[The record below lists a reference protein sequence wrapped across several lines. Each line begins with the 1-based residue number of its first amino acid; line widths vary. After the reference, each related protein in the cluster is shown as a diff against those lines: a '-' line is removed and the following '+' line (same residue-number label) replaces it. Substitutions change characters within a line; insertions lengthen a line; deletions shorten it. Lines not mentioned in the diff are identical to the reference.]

1 MVMARMH
8 SRRRGRSSSRRPYRN
23 QRPAWIE
30 ADRQKIVSLIL
41 EKHNKGLTTSKI
53 GIELRD
59 LHGIPDVK
67 TALGTSMYEVL
78 KDNGVKMEYP
88 EDIINL
94 MKKAVRLHKHLKTR
108 PKDLHNVRSL
118 QLTEAKIKRLG
129 HYYSRRGVLP
139 QGWAYRIE
147 NAKLIVAE

>member
-8 SRRRGRSSSRRPYRN
+8 SRRRGRSSSRRPFRN

-78 KDNGVKMEYP
+78 KDNGVKMKYP

>member
-1 MVMARMH
+1 MARMH
-8 SRRRGRSSSRRPYRN
+8 SRRRGRSSSRRPIRN

-30 ADRQKIVSLIL
+30 ADRQKVVSLIL
-41 EKHNKGLTTSKI
+41 DKHNKGLTTSRI

-67 TALGTSMYEVL
+67 TALGTSMYGVL
-78 KDNGVKMEYP
+78 KENGVKMDYP
-88 EDIINL
+88 EDIVNL

-108 PKDLHNVRSL
+108 KKDLHNVRSL
-118 QLTEAKIKRLG
+118 HLTEAKIKRLG
-129 HYYSRRGVLP
+129 RYYSRKGVLP
-139 QGWAYRIE
+139 QKWAYKLE